1 MIEIKITLSEYKKL
15 LAIAYA
21 AESVLEWQK
30 EDLESMQ
37 KSMEIRPKIS
47 DFRSF
52 YVELWP
58 KQVLLRISVPMSYIT
73 CLDISLLHIT

>member
-1 MIEIKITLSEYKKL
+1 NKTYKMIEIKITLSEYKKL

-37 KSMEIRPKIS
+37 KS
-47 DFRSF
+47 
-52 YVELWP
+52 
-58 KQVLLRISVPMSYIT
+58 
-73 CLDISLLHIT
+73 SLERLENKVKAFIK

>member
-30 EDLESMQ
+30 EDLKSMQ
-37 KSMEIRPKIS
+37 KS
-47 DFRSF
+47 
-52 YVELWP
+52 
-58 KQVLLRISVPMSYIT
+58 
-73 CLDISLLHIT
+73 SLERLQDKVKAFIK